1 MEIPFVYIRLHH
13 LNRFKEQDRKE
24 IPRSVIE
31 TLIDFVR
38 DLIKRR
44 GCPSSGI
51 HVSAMSNVL
60 VCNIV

>member
-13 LNRFKEQDRKE
+13 LNRFKDQDRKE

-51 HVSAMSNVL
+51 HVIL
-60 VCNIV
+60 Q

>member
-1 MEIPFVYIRLHH
+1 MEIPFVFIRLHH
-13 LNRFKEQDRKE
+13 LNRFKDQDRKE
-24 IPRSVIE
+24 IPRRSVIE

-51 HVSAMSNVL
+51 HVIL
-60 VCNIV
+60 Q